1 MDTMNIALPSQM
13 KEFIQAQVALGGYS
27 SASEYIRELIR
38 ADQKQKT
45 RYALEMEILK
55 GLSSPEP
62 TPMTA
67 DDWEDIRANI
77 RQRFDQSG
85 K

>member
-1 MDTMNIALPSQM
+1 MNIALPSEM
-13 KEFIQAQVALGGYS
+13 KEFIQTQVAVGGYS

-55 GLSSPEP
+55 GLSRGEP
-62 TPMTA
+62 TAMTA
-67 DDWEDIRANI
+67 QDWEDIRANI